1 MADVK
6 IVIGATDNA
15 SRVLS
20 GVRTSMAQAEKAA
33 AAFGSALGL
42 IGVAGIGGLVAIG
55 RSAINAIDAFNDLK
69 DATGASIENISALE
83 DVALRTGTSFD
94 TVQTALIKFNKVLN
108 DSKPGSDAEK
118 SFDAIGLSIKELKNL
133 DPAEALL
140 KTSQA
145 LAGFAD
151 DGDKARFVQEQ
162 FGKSIKEVA
171 PFLKDLAEK
180 GKLVATVTTEQAEAA
195 ENFNK
200 ALFGMQK
207 NAQDAARALTNALL
221 PALTSVLNGF
231 QSIPQKI
238 NLLGLAG
245 DVLEADKALKSL
257 ESRRGSTFNFAGNLE
272 AEITKASNRLAA
284 AKKEFN
290 AADTNR
296 PSVLADQSDAETR
309 RLNERKSLNLPELK
323 TAKGTGPKGPDP
335 DADFKRFMENL
346 QRQIEKTQ
354 DLTATEQLLA
364 DIQQGRLSVSPAQQ
378 AQLQALATELDLIKQ
393 TTAASEERVKTGRA
407 LDIEI
412 NDAVNKGN
420 QAYQDRI
427 KTLLDNTPSAVL
439 QKQRDDVLLLT
450 KAFEDGRISQELY
463 EEAIISRLDLVAE
476 KTKDAKTF
484 AQELGLTFT
493 SAFEDAIVNGK
504 GLRDVL
510 DGIGKD
516 IAKIIIRKQVTEPF
530 ANAIGNMGSSFGDK
544 AGSFL
549 SNLFS
554 DKSFSGGGSTGNG
567 PRSGG
572 LDGQGGFM
580 AMLHPKETVIDHTK
594 GRAAGGVTIV
604 QNINIDSRS
613 DQATIMAAM
622 RTAADMAKAEIM
634 RSSRSGGAFA

>member
-94 TVQTALIKFNKVLN
+94 TVQGALIKFNAALN
-108 DSKPGSDAEK
+108 NAKPGSDAEK

-554 DKSFSGGGSTGNG
+554 FSGGGSTGNG